1 MTKKDKKAGAFPLPS
16 MMDWTAEE
24 KERLSLVLSWM
35 KSAAKKKDAPAGLKE
50 LSDIALAQ
58 EKLYK
63 AVSNGTWAAM
73 SKDEKCA
80 CNKAIFGCIE
90 ADAYET
96 SILNPDV
103 ATRAY
108 GAMYA
113 QVISALG
120 RELTETTQYLMR
132 GIQKPFLYACEL
144 IAEIYGHIERD
155 GVDRGIKQSLYF
167 YAHDY
172 CREYAELRMSE
183 MYGGS
188 ARQTI
193 EEMVRRAAADESC
206 LYDYGLPISENVIA
220 VHRFLAKQPQK
231 TIDEMARTFVN
242 GFIDSF
248 ETMRID
254 RAPKK
259 SVFFDTYFGY
269 ERVTARAI
277 DLFREEGL
285 EPDLCLACNLLV
297 YTCSFLQGGMAGTSV
312 NRQYSYDHRKNYL
325 LVFQR
330 PMIEEIMESRRENLE
345 RYKEACAAYA
355 GIAAQEVFGVPD
367 IKFVNKRAVPVT
379 KGRGGDFFNELR
391 TRVCDLDEK
400 YMPEEESTYTIIAY
414 PVPSIGD
421 RFEEVFRETIVCNN
435 LPNAKYKEIQ
445 QKLIDVLDL
454 GAYVTVTGR
463 GENETN
469 MKVMLH
475 TLTDPATQT
484 NFENCGADVN
494 IPVGEVF
501 TSPVLKGTEG
511 LLHVMKVCIDG
522 ITYKNLRIRFKDGM
536 ITEYCCENFPT
547 EAENKAFLKDVLLK
561 DLETLPIGEF
571 AIGTNTVAYAMGIRY
586 DVQEKLPIL
595 IAEKTGPH
603 FAVGDTCYSRMEEH
617 ALYNPNGKEIIA
629 RENEVS
635 ALRNTDPAK
644 AYTNTHTDITIPYNE
659 LGEILVHAADGSVIG
674 AIIRDGRFVVPGTEE
689 LNIPLEELENE
700 Q

>member
-1 MTKKDKKAGAFPLPS
+1 MLSWSSD
-16 MMDWTAEE
+16 E
-24 KERLSLVLSWM
+24 KERLSLVLSWLRN
-35 KSAAKKKDAPAGLKE
+35 SAKKKTAPDGLAELAG
-50 LSDIALAQ
+50 IAAAQ

-63 AVSNGTWAAM
+63 AVTDGSWTAM
-73 SKDEKCA
+73 REEEKCSL
-80 CNKAIFGCIE
+80 NKAIYGSIE
-90 ADAYET
+90 VDAYAH

-103 ATRAY
+103 SARAY
-108 GAMYA
+108 GNAYA

-132 GIQKPFLYACEL
+132 GIRKPFLYACEL
-144 IAEIYGHIERD
+144 IAEIFGHIERD
-155 GVDRGIKQSLYF
+155 GIDRGIKQSLYY

-172 CREYAELRMSE
+172 CREFVGFRMYE
-183 MYGGS
+183 QYDIAAGK
-188 ARQTI
+188 AI
-193 EEMVRRAAADESC
+193 EEIVRRAAADESC
-206 LYDYGLPISENVIA
+206 LYDYGLPVSENVIN
-220 VHRFLAKQPQK
+220 VHRFLAGQPQK

-248 ETMRID
+248 DTMRID

-259 SVFFDTYFGY
+259 TVFFDTFFGY

-277 DLFREEGL
+277 DFFREEGL
-285 EPDLCLACNLLV
+285 EPALSLTSNLLV
-297 YTCSFLQGGMAGTSV
+297 YSCAFLQGGMGGTSV
-312 NRQYSYDHRKNYL
+312 NRQYGYDHRRNYM
-325 LVFQR
+325 LVLQR
-330 PMIEEIMESRRENLE
+330 PMIEEILESRRENLE
-345 RYKEACAAYA
+345 KYRDECEGYA

-367 IKFVNKRAVPVT
+367 IKFVNKKAVPVT
-379 KGRGGDFFNELR
+379 TGRGGEFYNELR
-391 TRVCDLDEK
+391 SRVCDLDEE
-400 YMPEEESTYTIIAY
+400 YMPEEKQTFTIIAY
-414 PVPSIGD
+414 PVPTVGD

-454 GAYVTVTGR
+454 GAYVTVTGS
-463 GENETN
+463 GDNETN

-501 TSPVLKGTEG
+501 TSPVLTGTEG
-511 LLHVMKVCIDG
+511 LLHVKKVCIDG
-522 ITYKNLRIRFKDGM
+522 TTYKNLRIRFENGM
-536 ITEYCCENFPT
+536 ISDYSCENFPT
-547 EAENKAFLKDVLLK
+547 EAENKAFLKDVILK

-603 FAVGDTCYSRMEEH
+603 FAVGDTCYSRAEDH

-635 ALRNTDPAK
+635 ALRHTDPAK

-659 LGEILVHAADGSVIG
+659 LGEILVHAADGTVIG
-674 AIIRDGRFVVPGTEE
+674 AIIREGRFVVPGTEE
-689 LNIPLEELENE
+689 LNIPLDELEKE